1 MTDLNKR
8 ELQLRHL
15 IYEQKMKIADV
26 VTVDRLLQQKE
37 QESSPHRSTSLLVL
51 RPQGTLQKVQR
62 FIGLFLASLLMIWS
76 LEYKRVLE

>member
-15 IYEQKMKIADV
+15 IYEQKMKIANV

-37 QESSPHRSTSLLVL
+37 QDL
-51 RPQGTLQKVQR
+51 RYPPSNQHTQLHLNSQN
-62 FIGLFLASLLMIWS
+62 
-76 LEYKRVLE
+76 